1 MDGLLI
7 TYCYRD
13 TVTSETVQ
21 EVGVN
26 LDTASK
32 SSLDGK
38 RSKIVDAM
46 ISSASNHP
54 QALALLAQVVLANGE
69 EARARSLALRA
80 RTLAP
85 EDPEIALVTAEV
97 LSDGIPTWHYSLV
110 RDEAR
115 NAAFD
120 ASLRRAVRP
129 GMRVLDIG
137 SGTGLLAMMAAR
149 AGAARSKLRN
159 ESRDRRSGA
168 QNLAENGY
176 GDRVRII
183 PKNSAD
189 LDPVA
194 DLGGPVDLLVSEII
208 GNDMV
213 CEGTLP
219 TIEKAANHF
228 LKPGRQIIPASGAI
242 RVALAHHPQ
251 RNKRRMG
258 TVDGFDLSAFNEL
271 APKIFPLKW
280 YEHSVTLLSE
290 PADLFTFDFASG
302 GPFREGRSSVS
313 VAARQGTASGI
324 VQWIYLKMDEFGEY
338 ENHPVDVVSSNWA
351 VLFYPFSEDLRCDAG
366 DRIKISGSHD
376 RQHLRV
382 WMESKDAK
390 AC

>member
-1 MDGLLI
+1 M
-7 TYCYRD
+7 
-13 TVTSETVQ
+13 
-21 EVGVN
+21 N

-46 ISSASNHP
+46 ISSSSSHP

-69 EARARSLALRA
+69 EARARSLALQA

-85 EDPEIALVTAEV
+85 EDPEIALATAEV

-110 RDEAR
+110 RDQAR

-120 ASLRRAVRP
+120 AALRRAVRP

-149 AGAARSKLRN
+149 AGAAEVISC
-159 ESRDRRSGA
+159 EM
-168 QNLAENGY
+168 NLAIAEAAHKIVAENGY
-176 GDRVRII
+176 SDRVRII

-213 CEGTLP
+213 GEGALP
-219 TIEKAANHF
+219 TIEKAAHDF
-228 LKPGRQIIPASGAI
+228 LKPGRQIIPAAGAI
-242 RVALAHHPQ
+242 RVALAHYPR
-251 RNKRRMG
+251 RNKRSMG

-271 APKIFPLKW
+271 SPKMFRLKW
-280 YEHSVTLLSE
+280 YEHSLTLLSD

-302 GPFREGRSSVS
+302 GAFREGRSSVS
-313 VAARQGTASGI
+313 VAARQGTANGI
-324 VQWIYLKMDEFGEY
+324 AQWIYLKMDEFGEY
-338 ENHPVDVVSSNWA
+338 ENHPVDVASSSWV
-351 VLFYPFSEDLRCDAG
+351 VLFYPFSEDLRCEAG
-366 DRIKISGSHD
+366 DHVKISGSHD